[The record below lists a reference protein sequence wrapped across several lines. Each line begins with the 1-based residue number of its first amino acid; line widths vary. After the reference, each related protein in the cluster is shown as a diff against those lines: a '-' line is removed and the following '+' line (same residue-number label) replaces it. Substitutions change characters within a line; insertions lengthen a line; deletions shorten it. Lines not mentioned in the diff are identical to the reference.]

1 MSPPTER
8 EIIEAA
14 SRTSSLGQV
23 VIKGF
28 LNTLAQVPF
37 ETRLDILQ
45 RLHEQQIPSKSDSII
60 CKFIAD
66 HSHTTTKLRSGRKW
80 LHLRKGEHRALT
92 VGEELPFEFVVDGAM
107 REGGTAKVRRVRI
120 ANSDFALKSFA
131 PETEEIKIRK
141 ELGIMRNLSHNH
153 VCSLFASVVDTK
165 KRIHLLIEPWGA
177 VLPATESRLSWL

>member
-1 MSPPTER
+1 M
-8 EIIEAA
+8 
-14 SRTSSLGQV
+14 
-23 VIKGF
+23 
-28 LNTLAQVPF
+28 
-37 ETRLDILQ
+37 
-45 RLHEQQIPSKSDSII
+45 PSKSDSII

-80 LHLRKGEHRALT
+80 INLIKGEHITLS

-120 ANSDFALKSFA
+120 ANNDFALKSFA
-131 PETEEIKIRK
+131 PETEEVKIRK
-141 ELGIMRNLSHNH
+141 ELEIMRNLTHNH

-177 VLPATESRLSWL
+177 VLPATESMITNLALVQSFPVH